1 MTTIDD
7 LRLYVRH
14 DEGEGPVIVLL
25 HGINSNAACWR
36 TVIDTIGPEYRV
48 IAPDLLGFGESPKPD
63 IEYTADQH
71 TAVLDATLR
80 DLGVTERFVLVGY
93 SMGGNVAIR

>member
-25 HGINSNAACWR
+25 HGINSNVAAG
-36 TVIDTIGPEYRV
+36 GP
-48 IAPDLLGFGESPKPD
+48 
-63 IEYTADQH
+63 
-71 TAVLDATLR
+71 
-80 DLGVTERFVLVGY
+80 
-93 SMGGNVAIR
+93 